1 MAAERF
7 RALCRGQRGPIRR
20 SLSRALRDIY
30 YTTEQ
35 GVEGVGGTV
44 LVERGGAWVV
54 AVRGPRA

>member
-1 MAAERF
+1 MPRERF
-7 RALCRGQRGPIRR
+7 RALCHGQLGRVRH
-20 SLSRALRDIY
+20 SLTRALSDIY

-54 AVRGPRA
+54 AVRGER